1 MARQDRNYHPFEILR
16 EAVKRK
22 IYFFSHKSVNIT
34 YQSDL
39 PDNFSYGVLT
49 REQFVFI
56 VDNLVENA
64 IKFNQNKMVIIEFD
78 MWLEEEFFM
87 LEISDNGIGIPPEEY
102 QKIFESFYQYEK
114 IFTGNVEGMGIG
126 LAMVKRLLEELGGR
140 ITVKSEL
147 GIGSSFRVIMP
158 VQSKR
163 L

>member
-1 MARQDRNYHPFEILR
+1 
-16 EAVKRK
+16 
-22 IYFFSHKSVNIT
+22 
-34 YQSDL
+34 
-39 PDNFSYGVLT
+39 
-49 REQFVFI
+49 
-56 VDNLVENA
+56 
-64 IKFNQNKMVIIEFD
+64 MVIIEFD

-87 LEISDNGIGIPPEEY
+87 VEISDNGIGIPPEEY

-126 LAMVKRLLEELGGR
+126 LAMVKRILEELGGR